1 MIQQWLLV
9 FLQTVYGACA
19 IGLAI
24 YSLHSAWLVWQS
36 RRCTTIATP
45 PPPPQWPRVTIQLPL
60 YNERHVVERLI
71 DACAQ
76 IDYPRHLLQIQVL
89 DDSEDD
95 TTVLASRRC
104 AWWRER
110 GVQVEVVRRPTR
122 DGFKAGALAY
132 ALPAATGEFI
142 AIFDADFQP
151 PADFLR
157 RTLPHFFTP
166 SGERVAFVQAR
177 WGHLNRDYSAIT
189 RSLALALDGHFAIEQ
204 DARFAAGYV
213 IGFNG
218 SAGVWRRA
226 CIEDPRV
233 GGWQQDTLCED
244 LDLSYRA
251 QLVGWLPIY
260 LNDLVAPAEIP
271 PQVSAYKRQQFR
283 WAKGSVQTLR
293 KLGPSV
299 WRSERPLIQ
308 RISAMLHLG
317 NYLIHPMLL
326 TLLLIIPPILLLGAS
341 PLSPVPLIGMT
352 SFGPPLLY
360 AAGQL
365 RLHRRDWWRRWA
377 WLPLLTL
384 LGMGVCL
391 NTTRAIWQ
399 GLRQDGGEFQR
410 TPKFRVEQTGDGWRH
425 SGYRLPVDRMLA
437 GELLLMLY
445 AIFAAV
451 LIAEHEGWLSAPFM
465 LLYAASFGAVAFTGL
480 WQSRPAR
487 AAGHSTTETGTEPYP
502 AQTRATERA
511 AGQLLEVEQAGFLS
525 KRQLPK

>member
-1 MIQQWLLV
+1 MQQWLL
-9 FLQTVYGACA
+9 FILQAVYGLCA
-19 IGLAI
+19 IGLAV

-36 RRCTTIATP
+36 RRCAAPLTPAP
-45 PPPPQWPRVTIQLPL
+45 PPAWPRVTIQLPV

-76 IDYPRHLLQIQVL
+76 QAYPRHLLQIQVL

-95 TTVLASRRC
+95 TAVLINRRC
-104 AWWRER
+104 AWWRSQ
-110 GVQVEVVRRPTR
+110 GCQVEVVRRR
-122 DGFKAGALAY
+122 HRAGFKAGALAY

-151 PADFLR
+151 PPDFLR
-157 RTLPHFFTP
+157 RTIPHFLTP
-166 SGERVAFVQAR
+166 DAARVGFVQAR

-189 RSLALALDGHFAIEQ
+189 QSQALALDGHFVIEQ
-204 DARFAAGYV
+204 DSRFAAGYL

-226 CIEDPRV
+226 CIEDEAV

-251 QLVGWLPIY
+251 QLAGWRPVY
-260 LNDLVAPAEIP
+260 LNDVIAPAEIP

-293 KLGPSV
+293 KLHRQV
-299 WRSERPLIQ
+299 WTSPRPLVQ
-308 RISAMLHLG
+308 RVSALLHLG

-360 AAGQL
+360 AAGQM
-365 RLHRRDWWRRWA
+365 RLSRRTWWRRWA

-391 NTTRAIWQ
+391 NNTRAVWQ
-399 GLRQDGGEFQR
+399 GLRGDGGEFQR
-410 TPKFRVEQTGDGWRH
+410 TPKFHVEETGDNWRA
-425 SGYRLPVDRMLA
+425 SGYRLPVDRLLV

-445 AIFAAV
+445 AVFAAV
-451 LIAEHEGWLSAPFM
+451 LIAGREGWLSAPFM
-465 LLYAASFGAVAFTGL
+465 LLYAASFGAVALAGL
-480 WQSRPAR
+480 WQGRPQSGRRPPRETADDEPLAEPHS
-487 AAGHSTTETGTEPYP
+487 AAGP
-502 AQTRATERA
+502 
-511 AGQLLEVEQAGFLS
+511 LLEVEQPRFLS